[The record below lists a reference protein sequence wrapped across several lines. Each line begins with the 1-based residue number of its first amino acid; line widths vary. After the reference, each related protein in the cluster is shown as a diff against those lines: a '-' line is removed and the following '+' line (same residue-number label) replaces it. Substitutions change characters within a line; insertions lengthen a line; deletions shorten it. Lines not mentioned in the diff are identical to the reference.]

1 MVFSGDSSQATSIFH
16 WRNTQPRQAGWT
28 QSPIWSRWAVHTWR
42 VPRPLQHPTHRLSKP
57 HPAPTQSAPP
67 PPRYHL
73 AVLGAGGSA
82 QAWQAWHRKGSDPTP
97 PSSLPSSCRSPSKP
111 TIWQVWPTPT
121 PVRSSRHGLSF
132 TEALPFLGLGAAR
145 EAGRWVFSPA
155 TVPNAAGFST
165 PSPPTASGRAW
176 SLPRQGPGKSWQER
190 VGGLLFV
197 SIPRPSLSETQN
209 SNHHTYKK
217 IFTLLHFINFTDF
230 PLLPNCAK
238 CSCLFFLL

>member
-1 MVFSGDSSQATSIFH
+1 MGLGGISVHQEQHVSPWSFQEILAKQQASSTGGTRS
-16 WRNTQPRQAGWT
+16 PDRQAGL
-28 QSPIWSRWAVHTWR
+28 SPPSGLDGQCTPGEYPDLSSIPHTGS
-42 VPRPLQHPTHRLSKP
+42 PSPTLPPLR
-57 HPAPTQSAPP
+57 APPP

-209 SNHHTYKK
+209 SNHHT
-217 IFTLLHFINFTDF
+217 
-230 PLLPNCAK
+230 
-238 CSCLFFLL
+238 